1 VVTEG
6 AGKNICSLPQMILG
20 CTCTKWTGFVPFRKQ
35 SLDHLNHDFSCAM
48 IVISDDEGTILRYFL
63 SNRRWTPLSDS
74 VIIMPSG
81 T

>member
-1 VVTEG
+1 MHMVTQG
-6 AGKNICSLPQMILG
+6 VGKNICSLPQMILG
-20 CTCTKWTGFVPFRKQ
+20 CACTKRTGFVPFRKQ

-48 IVISDDEGTILRYFL
+48 IVTSDDEGTIKIFL
-63 SNRRWTPLSDS
+63 KRSPLSDS